1 MQRGRP
7 SMKTRQAVIKLQR
20 AFRARRMRRFR
31 PVRYRGKQ
39 KPLALATHN
48 FCERSTIEDN
58 MVIGSSTPLLK
69 EWSLNEI
76 AQSGEYINLFDEYKI
91 NKVVVTFRYK
101 GASSIAIAQ
110 SGNAVNEMNP
120 VLYFQ
125 VDHNDGITKTLDEL
139 KKSSK
144 TKEFQF
150 TNDKPNF
157 DVVVKPSVLVNVN
170 NIEGAIGTHYRPK
183 WGVWLPSEENSIGH
197 YGLKAYAR
205 CGSGGG
211 TSSPGSISV
220 TYKIYF
226 STKCNE

>member
-7 SMKTRQAVIKLQR
+7 SAKTRQAVIKLQR
-20 AFRARRMRRFR
+20 AFRSRRYARTR
-31 PVRYRGKQ
+31 PLRYRSKQ
-39 KPLALATHN
+39 KSLALATHN

-58 MVIGSSTPLLK
+58 LVINSTTPLLK

-76 AQSGEYINLFDEYKI
+76 AQSGDYISLFDEYKV

-101 GASSIAIAQ
+101 GNSSTALANSTLQ
-110 SGNAVNEMNP
+110 VNEINP

-144 TKEFQF
+144 TREHQF

-157 DVVVKPSVLVNVN
+157 DIVVKPAVLVNVN

-183 WGVWLPSEENSIGH
+183 WGVWLPSEEGAIGH
-197 YGLKAYAR
+197 YGLKAYCVA
-205 CGSGGG
+205 GSGGG
-211 TSSPGSISV
+211 SSSPGSIKV